1 MGYKFDTLQVHGGH
15 MPDAASLSRA
25 VPIYQSTSFVFEDSA
40 HAASLFDLSRKG
52 NVYTRIGNPTT
63 EVLENRVTLLEGGV
77 GSVATASGTAA
88 ILYSIFNI
96 AGAGDEIISS
106 RALYGGTTHLFES
119 TIRNMGIQVNFVNI
133 NDPREIKGCI
143 TKRTKAIYTETVG
156 NPMNAVADLE
166 MIAEMAHD
174 HGIPLIVDNTVT
186 TPYLLK
192 PFEHGADVVVHS
204 LTKFMG
210 GHGIS
215 IGGIVTDS
223 GKGNWDAFKRL
234 TKPDPDLNG
243 LNFSQS
249 YGNAAYIARMRT
261 VVLRDTGACMSP
273 FNAFTILLGIETLS
287 LRMARHCDNAMKVA
301 KFLDSHPMVQWVNYP
316 GLKTHPDHD
325 LAERYLK
332 NGFGA
337 IISFGPKGGYETARN
352 TVDRVRLISHLAN
365 IGDAKTLIIHPAST
379 THQQLNAQQ
388 QKASGIVPEM
398 IRLSIGIEDPDDI
411 ISDLDQALKGA

>member
-15 MPDAASLSRA
+15 TPDRASLSRA
-25 VPIYQSTSFVFEDSA
+25 VPIYQSTSFVFEDSG

-52 NVYTRIGNPTT
+52 NIYTRISNPTT
-63 EVLENRVTLLEGGV
+63 AVLEDRVTLLEDGV

-119 TIRNMGIQVNFVNI
+119 TIKNMGIRVNFVNI
-133 NDPREIKGCI
+133 NDPNEIKDLI
-143 TKRTKAIYTETVG
+143 TDRTKAIFTETVG
-156 NPMNAVADLE
+156 NPMNTVADLA
-166 MIAEMAHD
+166 MIAETAHD

-186 TPYLLK
+186 TPYLLR
-192 PFEHGADVVVHS
+192 PFEHGADIVVHS

-210 GHGIS
+210 GHGVS

-223 GKGNWDAFKRL
+223 GKTDWDAFKRL
-234 TKPDPDLNG
+234 STPDPDLNG
-243 LNFSQS
+243 LNFKQS
-249 YGNAAYIARMRT
+249 FGDAAYIARLRT
-261 VVLRDTGACMSP
+261 VVLRDTGACISP

-287 LRMARHCDNAMKVA
+287 LRMARHCENAMKVA
-301 KFLDSHPMVQWVNYP
+301 EFLENHPRVQWVNYP
-316 GLKTHPDHD
+316 GLKNHPDHD
-325 LAERYLK
+325 LAARYLK
-332 NGFGA
+332 KGFGA

-365 IGDAKTLIIHPAST
+365 IGDAKSLIIHPAST

-411 ISDLDQALKGA
+411 ISDLDQVLKGA